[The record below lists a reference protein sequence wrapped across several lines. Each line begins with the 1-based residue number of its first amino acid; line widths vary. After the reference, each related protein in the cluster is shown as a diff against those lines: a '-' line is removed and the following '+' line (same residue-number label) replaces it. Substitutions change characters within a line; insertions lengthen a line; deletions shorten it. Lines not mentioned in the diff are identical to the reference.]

1 MKKELLRINHL
12 NYIYT
17 RTRKLENVSFCI
29 LEGECMGFLGLTY
42 SGKDLLTGLLCG
54 ELTEGKGSGS
64 IYIGGQKVND
74 WEILG
79 EKIYRMRPENY
90 MIEEWT
96 VAEYMCL
103 VDARWVG
110 VFFRREVLEE
120 AGDCFAELDLDLDV
134 STRMRHLSEMEK
146 RIVDVV
152 KAYRRG
158 AKIIIIEDE
167 FDGIGWWKRCD
178 AVSRG

>member
-1 MKKELLRINHL
+1 
-12 NYIYT
+12 
-17 RTRKLENVSFCI
+17 
-29 LEGECMGFLGLTY
+29 MGFLGLTY

-158 AKIIIIEDE
+158 AKILL
-167 FDGIGWWKRCD
+167 
-178 AVSRG
+178 

>member
-17 RTRKLENVSFCI
+17 RTRSSRTYLFVFWKENAWGFSGLLI
-29 LEGECMGFLGLTY
+29 LEGFVDWT
-42 SGKDLLTGLLCG
+42 LCG

-110 VFFRREVLEE
+110 VFLEE
-120 AGDCFAELDLDLDV
+120 KFWKKQG
-134 STRMRHLSEMEK
+134 
-146 RIVDVV
+146 IVLQNW
-152 KAYRRG
+152 
-158 AKIIIIEDE
+158 ILI
-167 FDGIGWWKRCD
+167 
-178 AVSRG
+178 